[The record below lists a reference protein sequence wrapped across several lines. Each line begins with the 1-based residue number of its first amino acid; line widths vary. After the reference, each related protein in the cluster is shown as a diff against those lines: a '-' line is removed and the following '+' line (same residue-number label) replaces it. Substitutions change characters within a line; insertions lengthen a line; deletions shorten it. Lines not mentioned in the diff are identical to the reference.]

1 MEQMDLKL
9 THNNFTLNVEATLL
23 RKALSSNVG
32 EEIISTSLYSTS
44 KNSHFKNK
52 KAAVECSTKQKANLH
67 TKKMEEKPLSFWQN
81 LQLSCATDVNQ
92 RQRKQEIVATPVFV
106 CTGH

>member
-1 MEQMDLKL
+1 M
-9 THNNFTLNVEATLL
+9 A
-23 RKALSSNVG
+23 
-32 EEIISTSLYSTS
+32 
-44 KNSHFKNK
+44 
-52 KAAVECSTKQKANLH
+52 
-67 TKKMEEKPLSFWQN
+67 EKPLSFWQN

>member
-23 RKALSSNVG
+23 RQALSSNVG

-52 KAAVECSTKQKANLH
+52 KAAVE
-67 TKKMEEKPLSFWQN
+67 
-81 LQLSCATDVNQ
+81 
-92 RQRKQEIVATPVFV
+92 
-106 CTGH
+106 